1 MKKLIALVLLC
12 VGCVKTDVMKLS
24 PTTYPAV
31 PADSVAVFLRADDRL
46 GAYDEVALIDVYMEG
61 SCSGELCQDREDFLN
76 ALKERAGGLGAN
88 GIVLSESQFSSLGNL
103 SQGTGSIQVLDIHTL
118 GDVPEVSDV
127 VLLTPSKY
135 PPVSSDSVTVF
146 LFFDEAPAEYEQLAL
161 IDAYEIG
168 RCSEGRCPRLSE
180 IVSKLKDRAGA
191 IGANGIIV
199 DGELANIPQV
209 RQGETSVRVIA
220 IRF

>member
-1 MKKLIALVLLC
+1 MKRLIALVLLS
-12 VGCVKTDVMKLS
+12 VGCVKTDVMRLS
-24 PTTYPAV
+24 PTVYPAV
-31 PADSVAVFLRADDRL
+31 SADSVTVFLRADDRL
-46 GAYDEVALIDVYMEG
+46 GAYDEVALIEVYMEG
-61 SCSGELCQDREDFLN
+61 SCSGGLCQDREDFLN
-76 ALKERAGGLGAN
+76 ALKERAGGVGAN
-88 GIVLSESQFSSLGNL
+88 GIVLSESQFSLTDL
-103 SQGTGSIQVLDIHTL
+103 RQGTGSIQVLAIRTV

-135 PPVSSDSVTVF
+135 PPVPSDSVTVF

-209 RQGETSVRVIA
+209 RHGETSVRVIA